1 MASKSR
7 NLSVLIENR
16 RMICFRY
23 KYYTVHVHR
32 GNKLSPATATL
43 FSLVKTKK
51 TRVKGNADGCGLL
64 FLSYNFMMGD
74 ISCSYKHVKESLS
87 LRSSI

>member
-1 MASKSR
+1 M
-7 NLSVLIENR
+7 
-16 RMICFRY
+16 
-23 KYYTVHVHR
+23 VHVHC

-51 TRVKGNADGCGLL
+51 TRVKDNADGCGLL